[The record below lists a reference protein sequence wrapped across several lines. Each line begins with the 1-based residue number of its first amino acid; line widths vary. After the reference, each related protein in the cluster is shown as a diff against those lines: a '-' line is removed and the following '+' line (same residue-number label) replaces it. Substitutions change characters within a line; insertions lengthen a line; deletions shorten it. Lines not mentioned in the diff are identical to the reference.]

1 VNCLTKEDERSK
13 MKDEA
18 AQKRFEDRSPSKSQH
33 SRNKRREKGER
44 ITMAQVKKAGSEK
57 DGSATPGYGW
67 SNKSEQ
73 QGLERAIGKYDERRL
88 ISA

>member
-1 VNCLTKEDERSK
+1 
-13 MKDEA
+13 
-18 AQKRFEDRSPSKSQH
+18 
-33 SRNKRREKGER
+33 
-44 ITMAQVKKAGSEK
+44 MAQVNKAGSEK